1 MVLPKLKTN
10 EYTLTVPSTQEEV
23 KFRPFLV
30 REQKILMIAEESN
43 DEKQIASSMARLVS
57 DCTFQS
63 VDAAESPMFDIEY
76 IFLQIRSK
84 SVGEQVEL
92 ELTCP
97 DDNETRVKV
106 EINLN
111 EINIQM
117 NLEHSK
123 SIKLTD
129 DIALNFRYPMMKDFE
144 SLNSDVGEFEQTM
157 QMIYSCIESV
167 QSGEELIQRI
177 DMTYDEIVEFIDS
190 FNTAQLESVVKFF
203 QTMPKLRH
211 VIDIVNPKTK
221 KKSELLLEGLES
233 FLA

>member
-1 MVLPKLKTN
+1 MALPKLTVN
-10 EYTLTVPSTQEEV
+10 EYTLTVPSTQEEI

-30 REQKILMIAEESN
+30 KEQKILMIAEESN
-43 DEKQIASSMARLVS
+43 DEKQIASSMAKLVS
-57 DCTFQS
+57 DCTFES
-63 VDAAESPMFDIEY
+63 VDAMTSPMFDIEY
-76 IFLQIRSK
+76 IFLQIRAK

-92 ELTCP
+92 EVTCP

-106 EINLN
+106 EINLS
-111 EINIQM
+111 EINIQLS
-117 NLEHSK
+117 LEHSK

-144 SLNSDVGEFEQTM
+144 NSDNAAGDFEQTM

-190 FNTAQLESVVKFF
+190 FNTTQLESVVSFF

-221 KKSELLLEGLES
+221 KKSEVLLEGLES
-233 FLA
+233 FLG

>member
-1 MVLPKLKTN
+1 MALPKLTVN
-10 EYTLTVPSTQEEV
+10 EYTLTVPSTQEEI

-30 REQKILMIAEESN
+30 KEQKILMIAEESS
-43 DEKQIASSMARLVS
+43 DEKQIASSMAKLVS
-57 DCTFQS
+57 DCTFES
-63 VDAAESPMFDIEY
+63 VDAMTSPMFDIEY
-76 IFLQIRSK
+76 IFLQIRAK

-92 ELTCP
+92 EVTCP

-106 EINLN
+106 EINLS
-111 EINIQM
+111 EINIQLS
-117 NLEHSK
+117 LEHSK

-144 SLNSDVGEFEQTM
+144 NSDNAAGDFEQTM

-190 FNTAQLESVVKFF
+190 FNTTQLESVVSFF

-221 KKSELLLEGLES
+221 KKSEVLIEGLTS
-233 FLA
+233 FFG

>member
-1 MVLPKLKTN
+1 MALPKLTVN
-10 EYTLTVPSTQEEV
+10 EYTLTVPSTQEEI

-30 REQKILMIAEESN
+30 KEQKILMIAEESN
-43 DEKQIASSMARLVS
+43 DEKQIASSMAKLVS
-57 DCTFQS
+57 DCTFES
-63 VDAAESPMFDIEY
+63 VDAMTSPMFDIEY
-76 IFLQIRSK
+76 IFLQIRAK

-92 ELTCP
+92 EVTCP

-106 EINLN
+106 EINLS
-111 EINIQM
+111 EINIQLS
-117 NLEHSK
+117 LEHSK

-144 SLNSDVGEFEQTM
+144 NSDNAAGDFEQTM

-190 FNTAQLESVVKFF
+190 FNTAQLESVVNFF
-203 QTMPKLRH
+203 KTMPKLRH

-221 KKSELLLEGLES
+221 KKSEVLLEGLES
-233 FLA
+233 FLG

>member
-1 MVLPKLKTN
+1 MALPKLTVN
-10 EYTLTVPSTQEEV
+10 EYTLTVPSTQEEI

-30 REQKILMIAEESN
+30 KEQKILMIAEESS
-43 DEKQIASSMARLVS
+43 DEKQIALSMAKLVS
-57 DCTFQS
+57 DCTFES
-63 VDAAESPMFDIEY
+63 VDAMTSPMFDIEY
-76 IFLQIRSK
+76 IFLQIRAK

-92 ELTCP
+92 EVTCP

-106 EINLN
+106 EINLS
-111 EINIQM
+111 EINIQLS
-117 NLEHSK
+117 LEHSK

-144 SLNSDVGEFEQTM
+144 NSDSAAGEFEHTM

-190 FNTAQLESVVKFF
+190 FNTAQLESVVNFF
-203 QTMPKLRH
+203 KTMPKLRH

-221 KKSELLLEGLES
+221 KKSEVLLEGLES
-233 FLA
+233 FLG

>member
-1 MVLPKLKTN
+1 MALPKLTVN
-10 EYTLTVPSTQEEV
+10 EYTLTVPSTQEEI

-30 REQKILMIAEESN
+30 KEQKILMIAEESS
-43 DEKQIASSMARLVS
+43 DEKQIASSMAKLVS
-57 DCTFQS
+57 DCTFES
-63 VDAAESPMFDIEY
+63 VDAMTSPMFDIEY
-76 IFLQIRSK
+76 IFLQIRAK

-92 ELTCP
+92 EVTCP

-106 EINLN
+106 EINLS
-111 EINIQM
+111 EINIQLS
-117 NLEHSK
+117 LEHSK

-129 DIALNFRYPMMKDFE
+129 DIALNFRYPMMKEFE
-144 SLNSDVGEFEQTM
+144 NSDSAAGEFEHTM

-190 FNTAQLESVVKFF
+190 FNTTQLESVVSFF

-221 KKSELLLEGLES
+221 KKSEVLLEGLES
-233 FLA
+233 FLG

>member
-1 MVLPKLKTN
+1 MALPKLTVN
-10 EYTLTVPSTQEEV
+10 EYTLTVPSTQEEI

-30 REQKILMIAEESN
+30 KEQKILMIAEESS
-43 DEKQIASSMARLVS
+43 DEKQIASSMAKLVS
-57 DCTFQS
+57 DCTFES
-63 VDAAESPMFDIEY
+63 VDAMTSPMFDIEY
-76 IFLQIRSK
+76 IFLQIRAK

-92 ELTCP
+92 EVTCP

-106 EINLN
+106 EINLS
-111 EINIQM
+111 EINIQLS
-117 NLEHSK
+117 LEHSK

-144 SLNSDVGEFEQTM
+144 NSDNAAGDFEQTM

-190 FNTAQLESVVKFF
+190 FNTTQLESVVSFF

-221 KKSELLLEGLES
+221 KKSEVLLEGLES
-233 FLA
+233 FLG

>member
-1 MVLPKLKTN
+1 MALPKLKTN

-43 DEKQIASSMARLVS
+43 DEKQIAASMARLVS

-63 VDAAESPMFDIEY
+63 VDATTSPMFDIEY
-76 IFLQIRSK
+76 IFLQIRAK
-84 SVGEQVEL
+84 SVGEKIEIDI
-92 ELTCP
+92 TCP
-97 DDNETRVKV
+97 DDNETRTKI
-106 EINLN
+106 EIDLN

-117 NLEHSK
+117 SLEHSK

-129 DIALNFRYPMMKDFE
+129 DIVLNFRYPMMKDFE
-144 SLNSDVGEFEQTM
+144 NLNNDAGEFEQTM
-157 QMIYSCIESV
+157 NMIYNCIESV
-167 QSGEELIQRI
+167 QSGDELIQRI

-190 FNTAQLESVVKFF
+190 FNTAQLESVVNFF

-211 VIDIVNPKTK
+211 VVDVVNPKTK

>member
-1 MVLPKLKTN
+1 MALPKLTVN
-10 EYTLTVPSTQEEV
+10 EYTLTVPSTQEEI

-30 REQKILMIAEESN
+30 KEQKILMIAEESN
-43 DEKQIASSMARLVS
+43 DEKQIASSMAKLVS
-57 DCTFQS
+57 DCTFES
-63 VDAAESPMFDIEY
+63 VDAMTSPMFDIEY
-76 IFLQIRSK
+76 IFLQIRAK

-92 ELTCP
+92 EVTCP
-97 DDNETRVKV
+97 DDDETRVKV
-106 EINLN
+106 EINLS
-111 EINIQM
+111 EINIQLS
-117 NLEHSK
+117 LEHSK

-144 SLNSDVGEFEQTM
+144 NSDNAAGDFEQTM

-190 FNTAQLESVVKFF
+190 FNTAQLESVVSFF

-221 KKSELLLEGLES
+221 KKSEVLLEGLES
-233 FLA
+233 FLG

>member
-1 MVLPKLKTN
+1 MALPKLKTN
-10 EYTLTVPSTQEEV
+10 EYTLTVPSTQEEI

-43 DEKQIASSMARLVS
+43 DEKQIASSMASLVS
-57 DCTFQS
+57 DCTFGS
-63 VDAAESPMFDIEY
+63 VDATTSPMFDIEY
-76 IFLQIRSK
+76 IFLQIRTK
-84 SVGEQVEL
+84 SVGDLVEL
-92 ELTCP
+92 QVTCP
-97 DDNETRVKV
+97 DDNETRVEI

-129 DIALNFRYPMMKDFE
+129 NIALNFRYPIMKDFE
-144 SLNSDVGEFEQTM
+144 SLNNDVGEFEQTI

-167 QSGEELIQRI
+167 QSGDELIQRI

-190 FNTAQLESVVKFF
+190 FNTSQLESVVNFF
-203 QTMPKLRH
+203 QTMPKLRY
-211 VIDIVNPKTK
+211 VVDIVNPKTK
-221 KKSELLLEGLES
+221 KKSEVLLEGLES

>member
-1 MVLPKLKTN
+1 MALPKLKTN
-10 EYTLTVPSTQEEV
+10 EYTLTVPSTQEEI

-57 DCTFQS
+57 DCTFGS
-63 VDAAESPMFDIEY
+63 VDATTSPMFDIEY
-76 IFLQIRSK
+76 IFLQIRTK
-84 SVGEQVEL
+84 SVGDLVKLQV
-92 ELTCP
+92 TCP
-97 DDNETRVKV
+97 DDNETRVEI

-167 QSGEELIQRI
+167 QSGDELIQRI

-190 FNTAQLESVVKFF
+190 FNTSQLESVVNFF

-211 VIDIVNPKTK
+211 VVDIVNPKTK
-221 KKSELLLEGLES
+221 KKSEVLLEGLES